1 MPTKDGISGT
11 GVDGNRAHTRRMWGH
26 GAPHAART
34 SDLVRILDML
44 SADHAAVDK
53 LFKRVELLAKR
64 RDGSRYG
71 LVAQACEALTVHLRL
86 EEELFYPAVRDA
98 VEDEEDDVDEGEVE
112 HMHIRELVNDLKALN
127 EDDPLCDAKV
137 KVLMDYVRHH
147 VKEEEEELFPALRK
161 ARPDFTGLH
170 EKMVKRRE
178 ELEQHGM
185 AAAELAIALAKENT
199 YAPH

>member
-11 GVDGNRAHTRRMWGH
+11 GVDGNRSHTRRMWGH
-26 GAPHAART
+26 GAPGART
-34 SDLVRILDML
+34 SDLTRILGML
-44 SADHAAVDK
+44 TDDHAHVDR
-53 LFKRVELLAKR
+53 LFKRVESLAKR
-64 RDGSRYG
+64 RDGARYEV
-71 LVAQACEALTVHLRL
+71 VAQACEALTVHLRL

-98 VEDEEDDVDEGEVE
+98 VPDEEDDVDEGEVE
-112 HMHIRELVNDLKALN
+112 HAHIRELVDDLKTLN

-161 ARPDFTGLH
+161 AKPGFTGLY

-185 AAAELAIALAKENT
+185 AAAELAIALAKENFH
-199 YAPH
+199 APH